1 VSEGVS
7 EGVSGVQR
15 SQLSLIKK
23 RASARS
29 GRVSEGVS
37 GVVARRVSSGRDGR
51 VSEGVS
57 EGVARRLGEGG
68 SGVVVRA
75 RRRSDAAPV
84 ALKLFGE

>member
-1 VSEGVS
+1 MTALFVRVPCCGDY
-7 EGVSGVQR
+7 
-15 SQLSLIKK
+15 QLQD
-23 RASARS
+23 
-29 GRVSEGVS
+29 E
-37 GVVARRVSSGRDGR
+37 R

-57 EGVARRLGEGG
+57 EGVAQRLGEGG